1 MKRDQRKKSSFSL
14 EGALLFFVLIALV
27 IQIAILTY
35 DYIIKRTQN
44 IPLIAILILIVVVM
58 LSTIC
63 TFVDYLRRKFWV
75 ERPTREILSAT
86 ERIAS
91 GDFSVR
97 LTPKHPYGHYNEYDV
112 IMDNINTMAMEL
124 GKSAMVN
131 SDFISN
137 VSHELKTPLTV
148 IQNYVTLLQDDTL
161 SSEERAKYATT
172 LMSASKRLTSLV
184 TNILQ
189 LNRLEHQQIAPIM
202 EDFDLTEA
210 LTLCILQYE
219 EQLDAK
225 QLILEPDLDPVTI
238 TSSPSHLDL
247 VWSNLISN
255 AIKFT
260 EPGGTIS
267 VSLRDEGDEVTV
279 SVSDTGCGIDSEA
292 GERIFEKF
300 FQADTSHASE
310 GNGLGLPLVKRIID
324 ILGGKI
330 SVSSEVGVGST
341 FTITLKKN
349 P

>member
-14 EGALLFFVLIALV
+14 AGAFLFFVLIALV
-27 IQIAILTY
+27 IQIAVLVY
-35 DYIIKRTQN
+35 DYIIQRTSN
-44 IPLIAILILIVVVM
+44 KGLIAILILIVVIM
-58 LSTIC
+58 LSAVCTII
-63 TFVDYLRRKFWV
+63 DYLRRKFLV
-75 ERPTREILSAT
+75 ERPVREILGAT

-97 LTPKHPYGHYNEYDV
+97 LRPKHPYGHYNEYDM
-112 IMDNINTMAMEL
+112 IMDNLNTMAMEL

-137 VSHELKTPLTV
+137 VSHELKTPLSV

-161 SSEERAKYATT
+161 SPEDRAKYATT
-172 LMSASKRLTSLV
+172 LMSASKRLTTLV

-189 LNRLEHQQIAPIM
+189 LNRLEHQEIAPAM
-202 EDFDLTEA
+202 EAFDLTEA
-210 LTLCILQYE
+210 LTVCILQYE

-225 QLILEPDLDPVTI
+225 ELTLTPDLDQVTI
-238 TSSPSHLDL
+238 VSSPSHLDL
-247 VWSNLISN
+247 VWSNLLSN

-260 EPGGTIS
+260 ESGGTIS
-267 VSLRDEGDEVTV
+267 VSLKDEGDTITV
-279 SVSDTGCGIDSEA
+279 SVSDTGCGIDGEA
-292 GERIFEKF
+292 GGRIFEKF
-300 FQADTSHASE
+300 FQGDTSHAGE
-310 GNGLGLPLVKRIID
+310 GNGLGLALVKRIID

-330 SVSSEVGVGST
+330 SVTSQVGVGST

>member
-58 LSTIC
+58 LSSIC
-63 TFVDYLRRKFWV
+63 TFVDYWV

-161 SSEERAKYATT
+161 SSEKRAKYATT

-267 VSLRDEGDEVTV
+267 VSLKDEGDEVTV